1 MKKSVR
7 THKVKHEKINNIIP
21 KKSGF
26 IGKIVSVI
34 LHSATIRVK
43 LILSFLVPIA
53 FIVLLGIVSF
63 LKASEGMQSSYKKS
77 TQQVINMTGEYV
89 QMGVNSIEAASQ
101 QYMNDGIKQKY
112 FLGEYK
118 SNDALRDSNFKII
131 KNDINAKQQSDE
143 FISNISFLSDT
154 VQAASTLTYL
164 KGDICSGFFST
175 ETGKLVANSKPKL
188 WIGKNDFLDENM
200 KVGSDKYA
208 MRFLR
213 KFVGSDSLI
222 VIDMDMNRIKE
233 ILQNMQFDKT
243 GFLAVVTP
251 DGKEIVPEDSTQMK
265 SAIFSDKDFY
275 SKAVKSDKKSGAS
288 DVKYKGKDHLF
299 MYSKIGDTGAM
310 ICAIIPEST
319 ILGQADS
326 IKKITVFIVII
337 ACIVAVLIG
346 FSISYGIDRTI
357 RNIIVKLK
365 KAAAGDLTVDFSTKR
380 KDEFRILIDEI
391 NHTFTNMKE
400 LVSQVKDL
408 STGVSDASSDIS
420 QTSEAFL
427 RTSEDIS
434 SAMNE
439 IEQGMNQQAKD
450 AEECLL
456 QMDNLSNK
464 IEHMSSST
472 AEIGKIAND
481 TRKNI
486 QEGTIVTEELTVQTK
501 HTISIATDI
510 VKGIEELSEKSMSIG
525 SIVNVINEISNQ
537 TNLLSLNASIEAARA
552 GEVGK
557 GFAVVANE
565 IRSLADQ
572 TRHSVNDIKNI
583 IERIQ
588 ENTKD
593 VVKTAKDAENV
604 MVLQDNAVKNTAKS
618 YQGINESVDRLMDN
632 LKVIIED
639 VNNIEG
645 ARASTLAAIENI
657 SAVLEEIAASTNNV
671 NQISNN
677 QLKSVETLN
686 QSAGNL
692 NSNSDV
698 LVTAIQKFKV

>member
-188 WIGKNDFLDENM
+188 WIGKNDYLDENM

-400 LVSQVKDL
+400 LVRQVKDL

-434 SAMNE
+434 CAMNE

-464 IEHMSSST
+464 IEHMGSST

-481 TRKNI
+481 TRKSI